1 MKSKE
6 KKFTFTKIITVICTI
21 LFCFCLYKTF
31 TFDYS
36 TIIDTAAIVCMDTV
50 TGGIFGACVVH
61 YMKKSQSEN
70 LPKISTGVYRDTMN
84 IRLEYNEKM
93 MQLKKKYNISD
104 EDVYDIESQ
113 GNMDEISDSVL
124 DTALGEINSM
134 VADAHT
140 PTEIQNY

>member
-1 MKSKE
+1 
-6 KKFTFTKIITVICTI
+6 
-21 LFCFCLYKTF
+21 
-31 TFDYS
+31 
-36 TIIDTAAIVCMDTV
+36 
-50 TGGIFGACVVH
+50 
-61 YMKKSQSEN
+61 
-70 LPKISTGVYRDTMN
+70 
-84 IRLEYNEKM
+84 M